1 MEINMALYSEYI
13 KKAAEILPKGA
24 FLTTFDGRKVN
35 TMTIGWG
42 AFGFQWGIPTAEVMV
57 RQSRFTKEILDKSME
72 FTLTFPLDSSMQ
84 KELGGCGQKSGRDC
98 DKIKEFDLTTT
109 PAKEIAT
116 PVVACKS
123 IVFECKVVSK
133 TEMTPELTSSEVM
146 DKWYKSGDLHTIYY
160 AKVLA
165 CYELD

>member
-13 KKAAEILPKGA
+13 NKAAEILPKGA
-24 FLTTFDGRKVN
+24 FLTTSDGSKVN

-42 AFGFQWGIPTAEVMV
+42 TFGFQWGIPTAEVMV
-57 RQSRFTKEILDKSME
+57 RQSRFTKEILDKTME

-98 DKIKEFDLTTT
+98 DKFKEFNLSIN
-109 PAKEIAT
+109 PAKEIST

-133 TEMTPELTSSEVM
+133 TEMAVETTSSEIL
-146 DKWYKSGDLHTIYY
+146 DKWYKNGDLHTIYY

-165 CYELD
+165 CYETE

>member
-13 KKAAEILPKGA
+13 KKVAEILPKGA
-24 FLTTFDGRKVN
+24 FLTTFDGNKVN

-42 AFGFQWGIPTAEVMV
+42 TFGFQWGIPTAEVMV

-72 FTLTFPLDSSMQ
+72 FTLTFPLDSSVQ
-84 KELGGCGQKSGRDC
+84 KELGSCGQKSGRDC
-98 DKIKEFDLTTT
+98 DKVKEFNLTVTS
-109 PAKEIAT
+109 AKEIST
-116 PVVACKS
+116 PVIACKS
-123 IVFECKVVSK
+123 IVFECKVVAK
-133 TEMTPELTSSEVM
+133 TEMTPDATSSEVM

-165 CYELD
+165 YYEAE